1 MTPWSEIDATHQM
14 ARSRKI
20 QFVHPLKNAMGPSKA
35 NTTRKQRIHRYG
47 NLGMCWENETTI
59 EGIPAA
65 DCFRIED
72 RWVFEPCSP
81 RADGEGDSNLS
92 ATPSSQIKLSVTFR
106 IVFFKRTML
115 RSLIQKNVR
124 QENRSWVQGYVSMVE
139 KTLAERGETFG
150 RDTSRLQH
158 PQLNNDMDSVTSKIN
173 PFEQGEEKL
182 VSNETSTYLATTT
195 SSQSTKAVGTLRGSH
210 IVLLTLVAVG
220 VTMFLLVQIL
230 QLLWMRQTMTLW
242 QSEMELLREQNQQL
256 LSVITTLA
264 QKQQQQECQN
274 PPSNSA
280 Y

>member
-1 MTPWSEIDATHQM
+1 MTPWNEIDATHQM

-35 NTTRKQRIHRYG
+35 NTTRKQRFHRCG
-47 NLGMCWENETTI
+47 NLGMCWENETTV

-72 RWVFEPCSP
+72 RWVFEPCSA
-81 RADGEGDSNLS
+81 RVDGEGGSNLS
-92 ATPSSQIKLSVTFR
+92 GTPSSQIMLSVTFR

-124 QENRSWVQGYVSMVE
+124 QENRSWVQGYVRMVE
-139 KTLAERGETFG
+139 KALAERGQTVG
-150 RDTSRLQH
+150 QDTSRLQH
-158 PQLNNDMDSVTSKIN
+158 PQLSNDKDSVTLKGK
-173 PFEQGEEKL
+173 PFEHGGGTM
-182 VSNETSTYLATTT
+182 VSDESSTYPTTATP
-195 SSQSTKAVGTLRGSH
+195 SQSTTTLHGSH
-210 IVLLTLVAVG
+210 IVLLTLLAVG

-242 QSEMELLREQNQQL
+242 QSEMELLREQNQEL
-256 LSVITTLA
+256 LSVIATLA
-264 QKQQQQECQN
+264 QKQQEQECQN
-274 PPSNSA
+274 PPSNPA